1 MSLAFARRLTV
12 QSLSSCKRVGVG
24 VARRWKSDTCKVL
37 TISSGKGG
45 VGKTTT
51 AASFSYGL
59 AKKVC
64 YCFTTSL
71 PHCFTPSL
79 HCFTKS
85 LHHYLTTSFA
95 LLFYCIT
102 ALLLYCITSLLH
114 YFITA
119 LLHQYFTTLLRY
131 CITALLHYCITALSD
146 HCFPPL

>member
-24 VARRWKSDTCKVL
+24 VGGARRWKSDTCKVL

-71 PHCFTPSL
+71 PH
-79 HCFTKS
+79 
-85 LHHYLTTSFA
+85 YL
-95 LLFYCIT
+95 T
-102 ALLLYCITSLLH
+102 ALLLHFIALLNHNITASLHHLPYCTVLLH
-114 YFITA
+114 YFIIT
-119 LLHQYFTTLLRY
+119 LLHQYFTALLRY
-131 CITALLHYCITALSD
+131 CFTALLLCRITVSLLYKDWCKICMS
-146 HCFPPL
+146 LV

>member
-24 VARRWKSDTCKVL
+24 VGGAKRWKSDTCKVL

-71 PHCFTPSL
+71 PHCFTALL

-102 ALLLYCITSLLH
+102 ALPLYCTTSLLHYCITTSVLYCITSLL
-114 YFITA
+114 
-119 LLHQYFTTLLRY
+119 L
-131 CITALLHYCITALSD
+131 YCITALSD